1 MSNHYDR
8 ADLAE
13 KLEICPRVELARRGA
28 LISLRWMDE
37 IVDEISK
44 VAEEIWQSS

>member
-8 ADLAE
+8 VGSAE
-13 KLEICPRVELARRGA
+13 MLEICPRVEVVLRGA
-28 LISLRWMDE
+28 LISLGWMDE

-44 VAEEIWQSS
+44 VAEET